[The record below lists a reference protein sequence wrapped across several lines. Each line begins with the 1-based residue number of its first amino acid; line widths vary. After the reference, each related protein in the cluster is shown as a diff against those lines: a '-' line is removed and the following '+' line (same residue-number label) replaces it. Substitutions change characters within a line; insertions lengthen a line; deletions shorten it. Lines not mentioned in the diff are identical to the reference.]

1 MMRFQADLITEDNM
15 SKLENCS
22 GQDQL
27 PSYGESEAE
36 TKQSVLDDLDSMLL
50 NDREV
55 AVSSSSEENPVE
67 DLLIDNF

>member
-15 SKLENCS
+15 SKLENCT

-27 PSYGESEAE
+27 PSYASEAE
-36 TKQSVLDDLDSMLL
+36 STRKQSVLDELDDMLL
-50 NDREV
+50 GREV
-55 AVSSSSEENPVE
+55 EVSSSSEGNPVE